1 MPEKWRTLALACRVW
16 SSRILA
22 LRYPFAARDTARAGK
37 FEIPNLNYKFS
48 FGHPGHVQRSIV
60 WRTLV
65 REQKPAATILIAD
78 DHQLLADA
86 CKTLL
91 EPEFQVVGI
100 VTDGR
105 RLIAAA
111 AELNPDVIVLDIY
124 MPHLNG
130 LDAGSQVKQKR
141 PGVKLVFLT
150 MTMEAEVAAE
160 AFRRGASGYVLKQSA
175 GDELVF
181 AIRKVNQGASYLSP
195 LIARETVTY
204 LLNQGETFSE
214 EKRITKRQSE
224 ILQLLAEGMSMKEV
238 ANVIDVKPGTVAFH
252 KYRMMETL
260 NVKTNAE
267 LLEYAIK
274 RHMTPA

>member
-1 MPEKWRTLALACRVW
+1 M
-16 SSRILA
+16 
-22 LRYPFAARDTARAGK
+22 
-37 FEIPNLNYKFS
+37 
-48 FGHPGHVQRSIV
+48 
-60 WRTLV
+60 
-65 REQKPAATILIAD
+65 REQKPSARILIAD

-86 CKTLL
+86 CKSLL
-91 EPEFQVVGI
+91 EPEFQVVGV

-105 RLIAAA
+105 RLITAAI
-111 AELNPDVIVLDIY
+111 ELKPDIIILDIY

-130 LDAGSQVKQKR
+130 LDAGEQVKQKM

-150 MTMEAEVAAE
+150 MTMAADVAAE
-160 AFRRGASGYVLKQSA
+160 AFRRGASAYVLKHSA
-175 GDELVF
+175 GDELLLAMREVH
-181 AIRKVNQGASYLSP
+181 RGASYLSP
-195 LIARETVTY
+195 LIAKETVTY
-204 LLNQGETFSE
+204 LLNQGENFNE
-214 EKRITKRQSE
+214 EKHITKRQSE

-238 ANVIDVKPGTVAFH
+238 ANVIDIKPGTVAFH

>member
-1 MPEKWRTLALACRVW
+1 MREQRP
-16 SSRILA
+16 
-22 LRYPFAARDTARAGK
+22 TAR
-37 FEIPNLNYKFS
+37 
-48 FGHPGHVQRSIV
+48 
-60 WRTLV
+60 
-65 REQKPAATILIAD
+65 ILIAD

-86 CKTLL
+86 CKSLL
-91 EPEFQVVGI
+91 EPEFHVVGI

-105 RLIAAA
+105 SLIAAA
-111 AELNPDVIVLDIY
+111 TEHKPDIIILDIY

-130 LDAGSQVKQKR
+130 LDAGEQIHLKM

-150 MTMEAEVAAE
+150 MTMAADIAAE
-160 AFRRGASGYVLKQSA
+160 AFRRGASAYVLKQSA
-175 GDELVF
+175 GDELLL
-181 AIRKVNQGASYLSP
+181 AIRKVNQRASYLSP
-195 LIARETVTY
+195 LIAKETVEF
-204 LLNQGETFSE
+204 LLNQGESLQL

-238 ANVIDVKPGTVAFH
+238 ANVIDIKPGTVAFH

-274 RHMTPA
+274 HQMTPA

>member
-1 MPEKWRTLALACRVW
+1 M
-16 SSRILA
+16 
-22 LRYPFAARDTARAGK
+22 
-37 FEIPNLNYKFS
+37 
-48 FGHPGHVQRSIV
+48 
-60 WRTLV
+60 
-65 REQKPAATILIAD
+65 REQKPSARILIAD

-86 CKTLL
+86 CKSLL

-100 VTDGR
+100 VLDGR
-105 RLIAAA
+105 HLIAAA
-111 AELNPDVIVLDIY
+111 AELKPDIIILDIY

-130 LDAGSQVKQKR
+130 LDAGEQVKRKF
-141 PGVKLVFLT
+141 PGVKLVFIT
-150 MTMEAEVAAE
+150 MTKAADVAAE
-160 AFRRGASGYVLKQSA
+160 AFRRGASAYVLKQTA
-175 GDELVF
+175 GDELLL

-195 LIARETVTY
+195 LIVKETVTY
-204 LLNQGETFSE
+204 LLNQGESFSE
-214 EKRITKRQSE
+214 EKHITKRQSE

-274 RHMTPA
+274 RHMTSA